1 MSAAKRCIATIE
13 LTAQQ
18 RNLNDRARRDFPPGA
33 FRIKRGAMTLDGLN
47 IAVIGAGIGGL
58 AVARALC
65 LRGADVTL
73 LEQAPEIS
81 EVGAGL
87 QISPNGF
94 AVLRALGLDVP
105 LVARSMQAQAVS
117 LRDYQRGEV
126 LRLDLAGLQD
136 RNYHFIHRADLID
149 VLAEGA
155 REVGVKVRL
164 MQKVS
169 AVEGGERPCVRMAND
184 SRFDADL
191 VIGADG
197 LHSVVRRALNGT
209 LAPFFTRQVAWRAV
223 VPNLWGRGPEA
234 QVHMGPMR
242 HVVSYPLRGGTLLNL
257 VAVQERAAWTEESW
271 SQKDDPM
278 ALRAAFGD
286 FGPEVEAMLAAVEE
300 VHLWGLFRHP
310 VAQVWQRDG
319 LALLGDAAHPTLPF
333 MAQGASMALEDA
345 WVLVDA
351 LSAAEGLA
359 EGLAAYQ
366 GRRDARVRRVVE
378 AANRNAWK
386 YHLSFPPLRWAAHT
400 ALRAGGAFAPERM
413 LRQFDWLYGHDVTR
427 KAG

>member
-1 MSAAKRCIATIE
+1 MSGAKRCIATIE

-286 FGPEVEAMLAAVEE
+286 FGPEVQAMLAAVEE

-400 ALRAGGAFAPERM
+400 ALRAGGAFARERM

>member
-184 SRFDADL
+184 LRFDADL

>member
-1 MSAAKRCIATIE
+1 MSGAKRCIATIE

-223 VPNLWGRGPEA
+223 VPNLLGRGPEA

-286 FGPEVEAMLAAVEE
+286 FGPEVQAMLSAVEE